1 MEREVVA
8 RSLLIIEFCRDAV
21 RAGVFK
27 AGRTEPVEFF
37 ESPRG
42 GGPGVE
48 LKALMTVI
56 RHRGFKGPMRTFV
69 AIDPALVSLRVITL
83 PFSDKGRLDEV
94 IRFEAQDIF
103 LQNVEDLAL
112 TALPLGAGRAVAAAV
127 EKTVLREHLEAF
139 KEAGIDP
146 EWIGLSIFSKDRIL
160 REVCGKEETCA
171 FLDAESLTVV
181 RDGRPFLYKRITD
194 VDDLRLC
201 LAALEDEGVDIG
213 RFHAASRA
221 AALLDSLGVPYEPAK
236 MHADGKAGVIAVA
249 MHVREGFKDGVN
261 FRFGE
266 FADRG
271 RIEAAKRGFKT
282 ELVLLVV
289 LLIIWGGY
297 DYLKYRYL
305 DMSLK
310 RLNSGLEASYRELFP
325 GETGATDFSYRLEA
339 KLKALKDEKKAVGN
353 GLDVPEALRQLSV
366 AAGKDGSVR
375 LYQARI
381 SQGKLT
387 AGGETSSFDGANSFR
402 DSLARLKYFKET
414 TLTDVKSSAAGG
426 VNFNITAVIKDAP

>member
-1 MEREVVA
+1 MA
-8 RSLLIIEFCRDAV
+8 KSLLIIEFCRDAV

-27 AGRTEPVEFF
+27 AGGTAPVESF

-48 LKALMTVI
+48 LKALMSVI

-69 AIDPALVSLRVITL
+69 ALDPALVSLRVITL

-112 TALPLGAGRAVAAAV
+112 TSLPLGAGRAIAAAV
-127 EKTVLREHLEAF
+127 EKTVLREHLAAF

-160 REVCGKEETCA
+160 REVCGKGETCA

-213 RFHAASRA
+213 RFHAADKA
-221 AALLDSLGVPYEPAK
+221 AALLDSLGMPYNG
-236 MHADGKAGVIAVA
+236 HADGKAGVIAVA

-266 FADRG
+266 FADTG
-271 RIEAAKRGFKT
+271 GIEAAKRGFKT
-282 ELVLLVV
+282 ELVLLFV
-289 LLIIWGGY
+289 LIILWGGY

-310 RLNSGLEASYRELFP
+310 RLNSGLEGSYRELFP

-339 KLKALKDEKKAVGN
+339 KHKTLKDEKKIVGS
-353 GLDVPEALRQLSV
+353 GLNVPEALRQLSV

-381 SQGKLT
+381 FQGKLI

-402 DSLARLKYFKET
+402 DSLAKLKYFKET

-426 VNFNITAVIKDAP
+426 VNFNITAVIKDGP